1 MKMYIIK
8 KHYEATE
15 TNENFKG
22 ETQTWYCGK
31 CGADCRV
38 DGNEHTNYLRCF
50 LDHYAYS
57 TKAGATK
64 ALKSAKELAEWETK
78 AGHWKVT
85 AELVEC

>member
-1 MKMYIIK
+1 MYIIK

-31 CGADCRV
+31 QGSDCRV
-38 DGNEHTNYLRCF
+38 DGNEGTNYLETF
-50 LDHYAYS
+50 VKYYGYA

-64 ALKSAKELAEWETK
+64 ALKSAKELAEWETRK
-78 AGHWKVT
+78 GYWKVT
-85 AELVEC
+85 AELVEW